1 MRPRVPGMTE
11 VDDSILEF
19 LKALG
24 KPGGARVALPP
35 RPVWQHLVVELGT
48 VEKSASTI
56 SRRLKQL
63 AERGLVEMQDED
75 AAYYR
80 ISDIGLAYLDG
91 EVKAEELHLSDD
103 E

>member
-1 MRPRVPGMTE
+1 
-11 VDDSILEF
+11 
-19 LKALG
+19 
-24 KPGGARVALPP
+24 
-35 RPVWQHLVVELGT
+35 
-48 VEKSASTI
+48 
-56 SRRLKQL
+56 
-63 AERGLVEMQDED
+63 MQDED